1 MKLSE
6 TISNPSD
13 AVAMLR
19 KAVPRGK
26 VKLQECMVVLTLDG
40 QHRAIGNPI
49 LVAMG
54 TVNSVHIAPRDIF
67 REAIKRNA
75 PSIIVGHNHPS
86 GKLAPSNDDILVH
99 RRLTQAGELLGIK
112 VLDSIVFGKNDY
124 QQFGQLDVL
133 EE

>member
-6 TISNPSD
+6 IISNPSD
-13 AVAMLR
+13 AVALLR
-19 KAVPRGK
+19 KAIPKGK
-26 VKLQECMVVLTLDG
+26 IKLQECMVVLTLDG
-40 QHRAIGNPI
+40 QHRAIGNPV

-75 PSIIVGHNHPS
+75 SSIIVGHNHPS

-99 RRLTQAGELLGIK
+99 ERLMRAGELLGIK
-112 VLDSIVFGKNDY
+112 VLDSVVFEKNSY
-124 QQFGQLDVL
+124 QQLGFLDVL
-133 EE
+133 KE